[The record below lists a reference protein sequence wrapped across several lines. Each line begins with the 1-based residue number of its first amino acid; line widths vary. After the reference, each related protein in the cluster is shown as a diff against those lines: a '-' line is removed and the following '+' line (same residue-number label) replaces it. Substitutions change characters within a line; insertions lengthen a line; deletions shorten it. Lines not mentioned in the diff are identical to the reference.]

1 MVGYAKRYTG
11 LSGAE
16 DARWRTHTQI
26 QSPQYDIIIIIIII
40 I

>member
-16 DARWRTHTQI
+16 RTRGGGDTNPI
-26 QSPQYDIIIIIIII
+26 TAI
-40 I
+40 